1 MKFKTLT
8 GAVRTIPKVK
18 NYLIDWEGKSRSQ
31 IQKATKDFLKDYWGK
46 HVVFEEFPVAGTKMS
61 LDFYNANK
69 KIAIEVQGQQ
79 HTKYTPFFHGNN
91 KYNYINQLRRDQE
104 KQNFCEINDIQ
115 LVEIYST
122 DELTKDFFK
131 KLGAIKFLLD
141 FNIPHFFEIFFLILL
156 YLCIKNFS
164 SSENLPFLNLI

>member
-104 KQNFCEINDIQ
+104 KQNFCEINNIQ

-131 KLGAIKFLLD
+131 KLGVLL
-141 FNIPHFFEIFFLILL
+141 
-156 YLCIKNFS
+156 
-164 SSENLPFLNLI
+164 